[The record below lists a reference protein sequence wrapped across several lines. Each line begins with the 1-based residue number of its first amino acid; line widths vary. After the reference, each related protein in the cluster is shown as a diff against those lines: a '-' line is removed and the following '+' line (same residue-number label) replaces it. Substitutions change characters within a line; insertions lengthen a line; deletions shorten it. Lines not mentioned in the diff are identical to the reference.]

1 MLTTYADLYVYTSA
15 LEVRICSI
23 PPYVRTLNKR
33 IRLPIVFY
41 LSENNGIQER
51 KTGVLQISSE
61 ILTKTKTQQLNVQ
74 QQKQICLSKLH
85 AVFMDS
91 GNSPKGYEKNQRTV
105 T

>member
-1 MLTTYADLYVYTSA
+1 MNKCLTVGI
-15 LEVRICSI
+15 LE
-23 PPYVRTLNKR
+23 NK
-33 IRLPIVFY
+33 
-41 LSENNGIQER
+41 GIQKR
-51 KTGVLQISSE
+51 KTRMLQLE

-91 GNSPKGYEKNQRTV
+91 GNSPKGYEKNLRAV